1 MAGIIAERKRPPFR
15 LVGLAPPVFLPFFM
29 SNLEDPRVLFA
40 AERTL
45 LAWNRT
51 SLALMAFGF
60 AIERAGL
67 LMRALLPQAA
77 AQVQPGWAL
86 FLGAGLILLG
96 SASAWFS
103 ATQYAS
109 VLRSLTPAEF
119 PAAYST
125 KWGFWLN
132 RVLAILGLALAFILS
147 LWHGH

>member
-1 MAGIIAERKRPPFR
+1 
-15 LVGLAPPVFLPFFM
+15 M
-29 SNLEDPRVLFA
+29 SDLQDPRVLFA

-77 AQVQPGWAL
+77 SHVRPWLAFAM
-86 FLGAGLILLG
+86 GAGLIVLG
-96 SASAWFS
+96 SFTAWYSAQ
-103 ATQYAS
+103 QYAV

-119 PAAYST
+119 PPGYKA
-125 KWGFWLN
+125 KWGFWIN
-132 RVLAILGLALAFILS
+132 RGLAMLGVVLVGILA
-147 LWHGH
+147 LWHLS

>member
-1 MAGIIAERKRPPFR
+1 
-15 LVGLAPPVFLPFFM
+15 M
-29 SNLEDPRVLFA
+29 SDLQDPRVLFA

-77 AQVQPGWAL
+77 SHVQPWLA
-86 FLGAGLILLG
+86 FALGAGLIVLG
-96 SASAWFS
+96 ALTAWYSAQ
-103 ATQYAS
+103 QYAV

-119 PAAYST
+119 PSGYAA
-125 KWGFWLN
+125 KWGFWVN
-132 RVLAILGLALAFILS
+132 RTLAIFGLLLAGILAL
-147 LWHGH
+147 WHLH